1 MSARKLCIANQLSWQ
16 MTPPKSLVMFVNEV
30 RVPQPPD
37 QSSNAGNR
45 EAAAHRGRL
54 LFGYFF
60 LAAPKKVTSCRA
72 TPDGVDFASIHD
84 SMSSSRTA

>member
-1 MSARKLCIANQLSWQ
+1 LFAKPPISLCATKKRAGQGMSARKLCIANQLSWQ

-45 EAAAHRGRL
+45 EAAAHRAA
-54 LFGYFF
+54 FF
-60 LAAPKKVTSCRA
+60 LVTFSWRRKKSN
-72 TPDGVDFASIHD
+72 
-84 SMSSSRTA
+84 